1 MNLKD
6 VKLKKQVAKEP
17 GSYKTTCVPFFSLQS
32 KYSESVKHG
41 WEKFISTSG
50 LRDGN
55 VKMKSSYYIE
65 NIFFHFLIKKY
76 VR

>member
-6 VKLKKQVAKEP
+6 VKFKKQIAKEH
-17 GSYKTTCVPFFSLQS
+17 GSYKTICVPFLIC
-32 KYSESVKHG
+32 KANTVKVQNG

-55 VKMKSSYYIE
+55 FKMKSSYYIE
-65 NIFFHFLIKKY
+65 NIFLHFLIKKY